1 MKTQISKKVTFTIL
15 SISLLTVM
23 AGAAMAPALGTIREH
38 FSSSSDIL
46 IQFVVSLPA
55 LFIIITNLWFSY
67 ICRFFKT
74 KTIAVVGLL
83 LYVTSGSVAFFAD
96 NMVLLLILRSLLG
109 ISVGLIM
116 PLSTGLLSFY
126 FPPKEQ
132 AKLMGLAGAMSQ
144 MGGVI
149 ATMLAGLLANI
160 AWNYAFLVYLL
171 GLIALILV
179 LAYLPNDR
187 ITASGNISIKS
198 LSKFHPSVTGML
210 FVMVIF
216 FIFPTNFA
224 IISSQTTNLSSDE
237 ITIIMVG
244 LDLVAVFM
252 GLLFGKI
259 MNVMPKIMKYFAP
272 LLFMFGYICYAY
284 GLSSAY
290 LIVGSLLIGMAN
302 GIAIPYLNTI
312 ASIKGG
318 KDAATTVMPL
328 ISASLYLGQ
337 FISPIIVNPLSKA
350 LFNQN
355 DISSP
360 YKIGIMICIL
370 FLIQTFLTRNYQSL
384 PPRNNK

>member
-224 IISSQTTNLSSDE
+224 IISSQTTNLSSAE

-284 GLSSAY
+284 GVSSAY

-312 ASIKGG
+312 ASIKGRKG
-318 KDAATTVMPL
+318 AATTVMSL

>member
-160 AWNYAFLVYLL
+160 AWNYSFLVYLL
-171 GLIALILV
+171 GLIALFLV

-259 MNVMPKIMKYFAP
+259 MNVMPKIMKYFVP

-284 GLSSAY
+284 GVSSAY

>member
-1 MKTQISKKVTFTIL
+1 MKAQISKKVTFTIL

-284 GLSSAY
+284 GVSSAY

>member
-224 IISSQTTNLSSDE
+224 IISSQTTNLSSAE

>member
-126 FPPKEQ
+126 FPPKEK

-284 GLSSAY
+284 GVSSAY

>member
-160 AWNYAFLVYLL
+160 AWNYSFLVYLL

-284 GLSSAY
+284 GVSSAY
-290 LIVGSLLIGMAN
+290 LIVSSLLICMAN

>member
-284 GLSSAY
+284 GVSSAY

-370 FLIQTFLTRNYQSL
+370 SLIQTFLTRNYQSL

>member
-171 GLIALILV
+171 GLIALTLV

-284 GLSSAY
+284 GVSSAY
-290 LIVGSLLIGMAN
+290 LIAGSLLIGMAN

>member
-1 MKTQISKKVTFTIL
+1 MKAQISKKVTFTIL

-171 GLIALILV
+171 GLIALTLV

-284 GLSSAY
+284 GVSSAY

>member
-224 IISSQTTNLSSDE
+224 IISSQTTNLFSDE

-284 GLSSAY
+284 GVSSAY
-290 LIVGSLLIGMAN
+290 LIVSSLLICMAN
-302 GIAIPYLNTI
+302 GITIPYLNTI

>member
-171 GLIALILV
+171 GLIALTLV

-224 IISSQTTNLSSDE
+224 IISFQTTNLSSDE

-284 GLSSAY
+284 GVSSAY

>member
-15 SISLLTVM
+15 SISFLTVM

-284 GLSSAY
+284 GVSSAY

>member
-171 GLIALILV
+171 GLIALTLV

-224 IISSQTTNLSSDE
+224 IISSQTTNLSSAE

-284 GLSSAY
+284 GVSSAY

-360 YKIGIMICIL
+360 YKIGITICIL

>member
-160 AWNYAFLVYLL
+160 AWNYSFLVYLL

-224 IISSQTTNLSSDE
+224 IISSQTTKLSSDE

-284 GLSSAY
+284 GVSSAY

>member
-284 GLSSAY
+284 GVSSAY

-328 ISASLYLGQ
+328 LSASLYLGQ

>member
-171 GLIALILV
+171 GLIALTLV

-224 IISSQTTNLSSDE
+224 IISSQTTNLSSAE

-284 GLSSAY
+284 GVSSAY

>member
-284 GLSSAY
+284 GVSSAY
-290 LIVGSLLIGMAN
+290 LIVGSFFDWYGERN
-302 GIAIPYLNTI
+302 SDT
-312 ASIKGG
+312 
-318 KDAATTVMPL
+318 
-328 ISASLYLGQ
+328 
-337 FISPIIVNPLSKA
+337 
-350 LFNQN
+350 LFE
-355 DISSP
+355 
-360 YKIGIMICIL
+360 YYC
-370 FLIQTFLTRNYQSL
+370 FY
-384 PPRNNK
+384 

>member
-171 GLIALILV
+171 GLIALTLV

-272 LLFMFGYICYAY
+272 LLFMFGYICYAF
-284 GLSSAY
+284 GVSSAY

>member
-284 GLSSAY
+284 GVSSAY

>member
-171 GLIALILV
+171 GLIALTLV

-284 GLSSAY
+284 GVSSAY
-290 LIVGSLLIGMAN
+290 LIVGPLLIGMAN

>member
-23 AGAAMAPALGTIREH
+23 VGAAMAPALGTIREH

-284 GLSSAY
+284 GVSSAY

>member
-284 GLSSAY
+284 GVSSAY

-355 DISSP
+355 DISSS

>member
-171 GLIALILV
+171 GLIALTLV

-224 IISSQTTNLSSDE
+224 IISSQTTNLSSAE

-284 GLSSAY
+284 GVSSAY
-290 LIVGSLLIGMAN
+290 LIVSSLLICMAN

>member
-15 SISLLTVM
+15 SISFLTVM
-23 AGAAMAPALGTIREH
+23 AGAAMAPTLGTIREH

-284 GLSSAY
+284 GVSSAY

>member
-259 MNVMPKIMKYFAP
+259 MNVIPKIMKYFAP

-284 GLSSAY
+284 GVSSAY

>member
-83 LYVTSGSVAFFAD
+83 LYVASGSVAFFAD

-284 GLSSAY
+284 GVSSAY

>member
-1 MKTQISKKVTFTIL
+1 MKTKISKKVTFTIL

-23 AGAAMAPALGTIREH
+23 AGAAMAPALGTIRHH

-55 LFIIITNLWFSY
+55 LFIIITNLFFSY

-74 KTIAVVGLL
+74 KTIAVTGLL
-83 LYVTSGSVAFFAD
+83 IYIIAGSAAFFAD
-96 NMVLLLILRSLLG
+96 NMVLLLVLRALLG

-126 FPPKEQ
+126 FPPEEQ
-132 AKLMGLAGAMSQ
+132 ARLMGLAGAMSQ

-149 ATMLAGLLANI
+149 ATLLAGLLANI

-171 GLIALILV
+171 GILALLLV

-198 LSKFHPSVTGML
+198 LSRFHPSVTGML

-224 IISSQTTNLSSDE
+224 IISSQTTNLSSNG
-237 ITIIMVG
+237 ITVIMVG

-259 MNVMPKIMKYFAP
+259 MNIVPKAMKYFAP
-272 LLFMFGYICYAY
+272 LLFLLGYVCYAY
-284 GLSSAY
+284 GISSMWLLA
-290 LIVGSLLIGMAN
+290 GSLLIGMAN

-337 FISPIIVNPLSKA
+337 FISPVIVNPLSKI
-350 LFNQN
+350 LFSPN
-355 DISSP
+355 DITSP
-360 YKIGIMICIL
+360 YKIGIIICIL
-370 FLIQTFLTRNYQSL
+370 FFVQTFLTRNYQSL

>member
-1 MKTQISKKVTFTIL
+1 ML

-187 ITASGNISIKS
+187 ITAPGNISIKS

-284 GLSSAY
+284 GVSSAY

>member
-284 GLSSAY
+284 GVSSAY
-290 LIVGSLLIGMAN
+290 LIVSSLLIGMAN

>member
-46 IQFVVSLPA
+46 IQFVISLPA

-284 GLSSAY
+284 GVSSAY

>member
-284 GLSSAY
+284 GVSSAY
-290 LIVGSLLIGMAN
+290 LIVSSLLICMAN

>member
-83 LYVTSGSVAFFAD
+83 LYVTSGSVVFFAD

-284 GLSSAY
+284 GVSSAY

>member
-171 GLIALILV
+171 GLIALTLV

-284 GLSSAY
+284 GVSSAY

-360 YKIGIMICIL
+360 YKIGIMICIF

>member
-187 ITASGNISIKS
+187 ITAPGNISIKS

-284 GLSSAY
+284 GVSSAY

>member
-1 MKTQISKKVTFTIL
+1 MKTQLSKKVTFTIL

-284 GLSSAY
+284 GVSSAY

>member
-171 GLIALILV
+171 GLIALIFV

-284 GLSSAY
+284 GVSSAY
-290 LIVGSLLIGMAN
+290 LIAGSLLIGMAN

-360 YKIGIMICIL
+360 YKIGITICIL

>member
-224 IISSQTTNLSSDE
+224 IISSQTTNLFSDE

-272 LLFMFGYICYAY
+272 LLFMFGYICYAF
-284 GLSSAY
+284 GVSSAY

-318 KDAATTVMPL
+318 KDAPTTVMPL

>member
-284 GLSSAY
+284 GVSSAY

-355 DISSP
+355 VISSP